1 MDDALGFAGTSEL
14 EINPDAVT
22 KVVDLLFQLG
32 PAERE
37 GGTVKPR
44 ALAPSEFS
52 D

>member
-1 MDDALGFAGTSEL
+1 MDDALGFAGTSEF
-14 EINPDAVT
+14 EINSDAVT
-22 KVVDLLFQLG
+22 KVVDLLFKLG

-37 GGTVKPR
+37 GRTVKPR